1 MTGST
6 PRAAERMGTRRTLLL
21 VVVATLAAS
30 IFNLD
35 KALHIDDPLV
45 VDALQAILVD
55 PLRPYSGI
63 THHLTLPLPLWSVET
78 NPPFLGYYVVPFSWL
93 PVPLGLALHVAMVP
107 FVALLAG
114 TLAAL
119 AIRFGAGP
127 GLALILGIGNV
138 GVLAT
143 TNVMRDVPAAALAA
157 CAILLWIR
165 GVDERRRS
173 QLLLGAAFAGLAI
186 VTKYSSIVLLP
197 VLGLYSLLH
206 RSPATMPWLAVFL
219 VPFGAWCAQ
228 NLHVHGILHVVDVSR
243 RPLGTLSA
251 VFDNLATLPV
261 AYGALLYLGPV
272 LLLAAI
278 LGRRWTLLIPIGLG
292 SLAAP
297 LAIRWLLGGGRDLHA
312 EAFALLG
319 ATLLGAVLAASACG
333 AWRLLHAEDDDRARD
348 DVFLGL
354 WIAAFAVFSV
364 VFAPFQAIRHA
375 LPAVPAVVILAL
387 RMLGEVGRGRR
398 AVRGALG
405 FATAAQVLVAALVA
419 VTDARLAETYRDATR
434 SLSTGPDAQDRTTWF
449 VGGWSFSL
457 YANAAGF
464 TPLGPGAR
472 QPVRGDRIVWPREVN
487 QDVAFRNHYRPMQRW
502 RRIDERT
509 YSSVLPVRTLGAGEA
524 NLYALQSG
532 AAGTTTLSVPYR
544 FGLDAPLEVVY
555 VFEVP

>member
-6 PRAAERMGTRRTLLL
+6 TRAAERIGTRRTVRL
-21 VVVATLAAS
+21 VLAATLVAS
-30 IFNLD
+30 FFNLD

-45 VDALQAILVD
+45 VDALRAILVD

-78 NPPFLGYYVVPFSWL
+78 NPPFLAYYAVPFSSL

-114 TLAAL
+114 ALAAL
-119 AIRFGAGP
+119 AIRFGVGP
-127 GLALILGIGNV
+127 GLALALGIGNV

-197 VLGLYSLLH
+197 LLGLYSLLR
-206 RSPATMPWLAVFL
+206 RSPGTMPWLAVAL
-219 VPFGAWCAQ
+219 VPFVAWCAQ

-251 VFDNLATLPV
+251 VFDNLAALPV
-261 AYGALLYLGPV
+261 AYGALLYVGPV

-278 LGRRWTLLIPIGLG
+278 LRRNWVALIAIGLA
-292 SLAAP
+292 SLTAP
-297 LAIRWLLGGGRDLHA
+297 LGILWLLGGARDLHA

-319 ATLLGAVLAASACG
+319 ATLLAAVLAASACG

-387 RMLGEVGRGRR
+387 RMLDEAGRGRR

-405 FATAAQVLVAALVA
+405 LATAVQVLVAALVA
-419 VTDARLAETYRDATR
+419 VTDAQLAETYRDVTRTLATA
-434 SLSTGPDAQDRTTWF
+434 PDAQDRTTWF

-464 TPLGPGAR
+464 APLGPGAR

-487 QDVAFRNHYRPMQRW
+487 QDVAFRNHYRPMERW
-502 RRIDERT
+502 RRIDTRS